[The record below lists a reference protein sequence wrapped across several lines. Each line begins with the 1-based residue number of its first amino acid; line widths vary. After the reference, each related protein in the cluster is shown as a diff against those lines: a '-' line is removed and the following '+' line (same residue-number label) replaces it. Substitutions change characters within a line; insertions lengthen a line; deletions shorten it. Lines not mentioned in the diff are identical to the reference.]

1 MTRIKPLHLL
11 LLVGVVLALGA
22 CATTQPTGVTADPN
36 IALPATFENV
46 WYRTGKVRLFGLAY
60 EASGRLT
67 VREDSLVF
75 SHDGGTVTIPT
86 RTIEKV
92 TWGKLSPD
100 ITNDWVIVH
109 VSGSEPGALAAFKG
123 AVLSGGDESRL
134 YSAVLRSS
142 GKR

>member
-1 MTRIKPLHLL
+1 MTQVKRLHLL
-11 LLVGVVLALGA
+11 LIVGAVIALGA
-22 CATTQPTGVTADPN
+22 CATTQPTGVTADSD

-75 SHDGGTVTIPT
+75 SHDGGTLTIPT
-86 RTIEKV
+86 RTIERV
-92 TWGKLSPD
+92 SWGKLSPD
-100 ITNDWVIVH
+100 IMNDWVVVH
-109 VSGSEPGALAAFKG
+109 VSGSEPGTLAAFKG
-123 AVLSGGDESRL
+123 ALFSGADESRL